1 MKTYSARWND
11 NIFWWLL
18 MVNLLKNSL
27 EFNNKASPRSKQTKK
42 KNNF

>member
-1 MKTYSARWND
+1 MIVNGKGELGETSKKK
-11 NIFWWLL
+11 
-18 MVNLLKNSL
+18 NLLKNSL